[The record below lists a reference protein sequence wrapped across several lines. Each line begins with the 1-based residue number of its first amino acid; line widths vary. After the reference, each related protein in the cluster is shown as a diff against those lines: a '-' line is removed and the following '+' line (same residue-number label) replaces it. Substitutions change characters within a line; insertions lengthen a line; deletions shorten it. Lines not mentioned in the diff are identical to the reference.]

1 MAAVVA
7 RPNGILRAT
16 AYHAH
21 SPASLIRPVPRARAT
36 VVTMPPPIAHW
47 AMEATSETSGKTGAT
62 PARASSPSRDT
73 K

>member
-16 AYHAH
+16 AYHAY
-21 SPASLIRPVPRARAT
+21 SLASLRPVPRERAT
-36 VVTMPPPIAHW
+36 VVTMPPPIAPW

-62 PARASSPSRDT
+62 PARASTPSRDT